1 MVDNILTEVQTIKQ
15 YAIANKIPI
24 MVDEGIKFLTT
35 FIVQNNINNVIE
47 VGTAIGYSAIM
58 MCLANPNLKIVSI
71 ERDEGR
77 YLEAVKNIK
86 KLNLENRI
94 TLIFKDAIDVI
105 IDGKFDL
112 VFLDAAKGKNIDFFE
127 KFDKNII
134 TGGYIITDNLGF
146 HGLVDKDDAEIKS
159 RNLRSLVKKIRE
171 FKLYLEENK
180 YYNTTILNIGDK
192 ISLSEKK

>member
-1 MVDNILTEVQTIKQ
+1 MVDNILTEIQTIKQ

>member
-1 MVDNILTEVQTIKQ
+1 MVDNILTEIQTIKQ

-146 HGLVDKDDAEIKS
+146 HGLVDKDDTEIKS

>member
-127 KFDKNII
+127 KFGKNLI